1 MNILGGNICKFDSF
15 CVGVASAIRKKR
27 TVEKGFGNP
36 TKRRRAAMGAG
47 GILPCVQKMFRTLDT
62 QKNEGKEVVSFF
74 QNRGIKRVA
83 IYGLSQ
89 TGRLLYE
96 ELRKT
101 EVAVVCGIDRSKN
114 YSVNRLPTIRLDAVT
129 PEGLLKDVELV
140 VVIPIYD
147 FPSIYDTLNEKLHGR
162 IPIVGLDEILCEL

>member
-1 MNILGGNICKFDSF
+1 MGAIYVSLTVFALGLLLLFVRNVQLKKDLGILRREEERQWERGEFYL
-15 CVGVASAIRKKR
+15 ASKKCLELWIRK
-27 TVEKGFGNP
+27 
-36 TKRRRAAMGAG
+36 
-47 GILPCVQKMFRTLDT
+47 
-62 QKNEGKEVVSFF
+62 KNEGKEVVSFF

>member
-1 MNILGGNICKFDSF
+1 MGAIYVSLTVFALGLLLLFVRNVQLKKDLGILRREEERQWERGEFYL
-15 CVGVASAIRKKR
+15 ASKKCLELWIRK
-27 TVEKGFGNP
+27 
-36 TKRRRAAMGAG
+36 
-47 GILPCVQKMFRTLDT
+47 
-62 QKNEGKEVVSFF
+62 KNEGKEVVSFF

-83 IYGLSQ
+83 IDGLSQ

>member
-1 MNILGGNICKFDSF
+1 M
-15 CVGVASAIRKKR
+15 
-27 TVEKGFGNP
+27 
-36 TKRRRAAMGAG
+36 
-47 GILPCVQKMFRTLDT
+47 
-62 QKNEGKEVVSFF
+62 VSFF

-101 EVAVVCGIDRSKN
+101 EVAVVCGIARSKN
-114 YSVNRLPTIRLDAVT
+114 YSFNRLPKIRLDAVT

>member
-1 MNILGGNICKFDSF
+1 MGAIYVSLTVFALGLLLLFVRNVQLKKDLGILRREEERQWARGEFYL
-15 CVGVASAIRKKR
+15 ASKKCLELWIRK
-27 TVEKGFGNP
+27 
-36 TKRRRAAMGAG
+36 
-47 GILPCVQKMFRTLDT
+47 
-62 QKNEGKEVVSFF
+62 KNEGKEVVSFF

>member
-1 MNILGGNICKFDSF
+1 M
-15 CVGVASAIRKKR
+15 
-27 TVEKGFGNP
+27 
-36 TKRRRAAMGAG
+36 
-47 GILPCVQKMFRTLDT
+47 
-62 QKNEGKEVVSFF
+62 VSFF